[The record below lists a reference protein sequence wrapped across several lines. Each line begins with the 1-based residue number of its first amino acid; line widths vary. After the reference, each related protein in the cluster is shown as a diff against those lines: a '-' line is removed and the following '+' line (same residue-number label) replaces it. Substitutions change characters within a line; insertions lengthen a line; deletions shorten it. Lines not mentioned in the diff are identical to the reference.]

1 MKLVAL
7 LSRFGAVGVVLPLL
21 MVSPVSVSAQTAP
34 EVPAAKPASPEEL
47 NQAELLRSYLQVRDQ
62 LHATQLAVV
71 NNRVEAE
78 TAARVQAAA
87 LAEKL
92 DSIKAAM
99 AAERDRHQVETQRLN
114 AERER
119 QQLEAQRSI
128 RTVLWVAGTFGCLGL
143 LAMLLMPLFQWRAIN
158 RMAEAAAGRPQLTG
172 GHPPSLPALEGGGPS
187 DHTVTLSNQRLMSV
201 IERMERRIIELEQ
214 TAGAPLP
221 TSTAPRSES
230 VPAVPVPTITV
241 TSDVAATRHDNASA
255 VSGIADNG
263 TRPDATPDV
272 VTRSGV
278 ASELATRIASLLG
291 KARTFTTTNK
301 AREAVAA
308 YDEILALEP
317 NHPEALLKK
326 GAALERLMR
335 NEEAIRCYDRAIEID
350 AKMTLAYLYKGGV
363 CNRLGRYDD
372 ALECYEQAMQ
382 VQEAGR

>member
-21 MVSPVSVSAQTAP
+21 MVGPVSLSAQTAP
-34 EVPAAKPASPEEL
+34 DVPAAKPASPEEL

-114 AERER
+114 EERER

-172 GHPPSLPALEGGGPS
+172 GHPPALPALEAGGPA

-221 TSTAPRSES
+221 TSTASRTES
-230 VPAVPVPTITV
+230 VPPVPTPTITV

-255 VSGIADNG
+255 VSGRADNV
-263 TRPDATPDV
+263 TRTDAAPDV
-272 VTRSGV
+272 ATRSGV
-278 ASELATRIASLLG
+278 ASELATRIATLLG
-291 KARTFTTTNK
+291 KARTLTTTNK

-382 VQEAGR
+382 VQEAGK